1 MRHTRTLRLLFA
13 AVVILAGAGVASA
26 QTRTETQIA
35 GWNVEGFIEP
45 GLRFFIENP
54 NGERTPGLADGK
66 FEEYR
71 DINQGLFLEGLRL
84 RIFRP
89 DESYSFQISGKDW
102 GLHTQEFHLLGE
114 RLGQWQAGFDW
125 DQMRHVYSTTAQSLY
140 KVFNNNI
147 FILPTNRPP
156 LESWNSAPGWGCT
169 PASVSRGSDDC
180 DPGDGQI
187 SQQWY
192 TGRVFFKLS
201 PTPNLDLTAEYTRI
215 FKDGQRPFGMAFG
228 SPGGSFVEL
237 VQPIDQTIHEFR
249 MRGTWAS
256 EMIQLQW
263 GYTASVFV
271 NGFNWVRA
279 DNPCNPA
286 PSGIC
291 TAVGNTAQFGTS
303 SLPPNNQAHTFNIA
317 GGINLPMRTRVN
329 SSLTYQIRLQDQ
341 DFQQQTYSNSL
352 VLSNPSLVLPQKS
365 LNGNVQSLLF
375 NLDVTSRP
383 LPAPVTFSLKY
394 RLYDLMDNS
403 DTPTFSAFIIN
414 DQNSISQGP
423 ERAGRYDFLRQN
435 ASLDGRWQI
444 VPSTALT
451 LGVGWEGWNRNRN
464 WEVTNTN
471 EAIAKAALDYT
482 PYDWLLVR
490 ASYLPSFRRGNEYNT
505 NAFLKNNAD
514 EPPGFPGAQNFEMRK
529 FNEADRNR
537 QAVNLTVLVTPN
549 DRLSFSPTA
558 SYKFDDYIA
567 SGMQQNGNTPQRV
580 TMGLQQVVG
589 WNAGMDVNWA
599 PTDRISF
606 STGYMHES
614 NFQKQRS
621 SVRNPLDSSLDWIS
635 NSTDTNDTFH
645 ASIKATILPQKLDFL
660 FNGSY
665 TYSLS
670 RVEQYSPN
678 ATGSTVYVAGNP
690 GDIAFRWPAFEDT
703 YARLEAALQYHFTKS
718 LSAKLFYVYE
728 SFTKHDWQTDTS
740 TPFLGPGV
748 SGTPIFLGND
758 QRNYWAQIIGVTL
771 KYKFE

>member
-1 MRHTRTLRLLFA
+1 MREARTARLLFA
-13 AVVILAGAGVASA
+13 ALVVLAGVGAASA
-26 QTRTETQIA
+26 QTKTDTQIA
-35 GWNVEGFIEP
+35 GWNVEGYVEP
-45 GLRFFIENP
+45 GLRFFPEDP
-54 NGERTPGLADGK
+54 SRSQDAK
-66 FEEYR
+66 FQEYR
-71 DINQGLFLEGLRL
+71 DINQGLYLEGLKL
-84 RIFRP
+84 RFFRP
-89 DESYSFQISGKDW
+89 DESYSFEISGKDW

-125 DQMRHVYSTTAQSLY
+125 DQMRHIYSTTAQSFYTQFDNVL
-140 KVFNNNI
+140 V
-147 FILPTNRPP
+147 LPNPRPP
-156 LESWNSAPGWGCT
+156 LASWNNAPSWE
-169 PASVSRGSDDC
+169 
-180 DPGDGQI
+180 GDGQI

-201 PTPNLDLTAEYTRI
+201 PTANLDLSAEYTRLY
-215 FKDGQRPFGMAFG
+215 KDGARPFGMAFG
-228 SPGGSFVEL
+228 SPGGTFAEL

-279 DNPCNPA
+279 DNPCNPGA
-286 PSGIC
+286 PAPC
-291 TAVGNTAQFGTS
+291 AAVGNTAQFGTS

-365 LNGNVQSLLF
+365 LHGNVQSLLF

-383 LPAPVTFSLKY
+383 LPVPVTFSLKY
-394 RLYDLMDNS
+394 RLYNMMDNS
-403 DTPTFSAFIIN
+403 DTPTFSAFIID

-423 ERAGRYDFLRQN
+423 DRAGRYDFQRQN
-435 ASLDGRWQI
+435 ASLDGRWQA
-444 VPSTALT
+444 VPSKLALT
-451 LGVGWEGWNRNRN
+451 VGVGWEGWNRNKN
-464 WEVTNTN
+464 WEVTRSD
-471 EAIAKAALDYT
+471 EASAKAAVDYT
-482 PYDWLLVR
+482 PNDWLLVR
-490 ASYLPSFRRGNEYNT
+490 AAYVPSFRRGNAYNT

-514 EPPGFPGAQNFEMRK
+514 EPAGFPGAQNFEMRK

-537 QAVNLTVLVTPN
+537 QAVNLLVQLTPT

-558 SYKFDDYIA
+558 SYKFDDFIA

-580 TMGLQQVVG
+580 TMGVQQVVG
-589 WNAGMDVNWA
+589 WNAGMDASWV

-606 STGYMHES
+606 TVGYMHES

-621 SVRNPLDSSLDWIS
+621 SVRNPLDASLDWIS

-645 ASIKATILPQKLDFL
+645 ASMKANILPQKLDFL

-678 ATGSTVYVAGNP
+678 ATGSALYASTPNAVTY
-690 GDIAFRWPAFEDT
+690 RWPAFEDA

-718 LSAKLFYVYE
+718 LTGKLFYVYE

-740 TPFLGPGV
+740 QPFLGAGV

-758 QRNYWAQIIGVTL
+758 QKNYWAQILGVTL

>member
-1 MRHTRTLRLLFA
+1 MRQTRTARFLIA
-13 AVVILAGAGVASA
+13 ALVILAGADVASA
-26 QTRTETQIA
+26 QTRTDTLLG

-45 GLRFFIENP
+45 GLRFLPENP
-54 NGERTPGLADGK
+54 NGEHTPGLRDAK

-71 DINQGLFLEGLRL
+71 DINTGLYLEGLRL

-114 RLGQWQAGFDW
+114 RLGRWQAGFDW
-125 DQMRHVYSTTAQSLY
+125 DQMRHVYSTNSQSLY
-140 KVFNNNI
+140 AVFDNNV
-147 FILPTNRPP
+147 FKLPVTRPP
-156 LESWNSAPGWGCT
+156 LATYNNAP
-169 PASVSRGSDDC
+169 PFAD
-180 DPGDGQI
+180 DGQI
-187 SQQWY
+187 AQQWY

-201 PTPNLDLTAEYTRI
+201 PTPNLDLSAEYTRI
-215 FKDGQRPFGMAFG
+215 YKDGQRPFGMAFG
-228 SPGGSFVEL
+228 SPGGTFAEL

-256 EMIQLQW
+256 ERIQLQW

-271 NGFNWVRA
+271 NGYNWVRA
-279 DNPCNPA
+279 DNPCNPGPPA
-286 PSGIC
+286 PC
-291 TAVGNTAQFGTS
+291 AAVGNTAQFGTT

-329 SSLTYQIRLQDQ
+329 SSFTYQLRLQDQ

-365 LNGNVQSLLF
+365 LHGNVQSLLF
-375 NLDVTSRP
+375 NFDVTSRP
-383 LPAPVTFSLKY
+383 LAAPVTFSLKY
-394 RLYDLMDNS
+394 RLYDLMDSS
-403 DTPTFSAFIIN
+403 DTPTFPASIIN
-414 DQNSISQGP
+414 DQNSISSGP
-423 ERAGRYDFLRQN
+423 VKAGRFDFLRQN

-444 VPSTALT
+444 APSTALT

-464 WEVTNTN
+464 WEVTQTD

-490 ASYLPSFRRGNEYNT
+490 ATYLPSFRRGNAYNT
-505 NAFLKNNAD
+505 NAYLKNNAGD
-514 EPPGFPGAQNFEMRK
+514 PPGFPGAQNFEMRK
-529 FNEADRNR
+529 FNEADRDR
-537 QAVNLTVLVTPN
+537 QRVDLMVQVTPT

-558 SYKFDDYIA
+558 SYKLDDYIA
-567 SGMQQNGNTPQRV
+567 SGMHQNGNTLNQV
-580 TMGLQQVVG
+580 TMGVQQVVG
-589 WNAGMDVNWA
+589 WSAGMDVNWA

-606 STGYMHES
+606 STGYVHES

-621 SVRNPLDSSLDWIS
+621 SVRNPLDPSLDWIS

-645 ASIKATILPQKLDFL
+645 GSIKATILPQKLDFL

-665 TYSLS
+665 SVSLS
-670 RVEQYSPN
+670 RVQQYSPN
-678 ATGSTVYVAGNP
+678 ATGSAVYANAGPNAVAY
-690 GDIAFRWPAFEDT
+690 RWPAFEDA

-718 LSAKLFYVYE
+718 LTGKLFYVYE

-740 TPFLGPGV
+740 QPFLGAGV
-748 SGTPIFLGND
+748 AGTPIFLGND
-758 QRNYWAQIIGVTL
+758 QKNYWAQILGVTL